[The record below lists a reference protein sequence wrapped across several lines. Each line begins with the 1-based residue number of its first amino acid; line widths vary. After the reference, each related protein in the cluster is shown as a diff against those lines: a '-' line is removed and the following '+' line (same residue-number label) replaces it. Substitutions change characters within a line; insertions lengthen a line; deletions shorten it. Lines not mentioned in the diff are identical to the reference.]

1 MFRTVND
8 FIFKLKQTLIRPF
21 KSVVCFYMPAM
32 LKSYPQWTSE
42 GGREVEVGWGEGGEG
57 REPPR
62 PPRHLGLSSGESL
75 QSETETLVFLTTSQ

>member
-42 GGREVEVGWGEGGEG
+42 GGREVEVGWGGGRGGAGASEAAPAPRTVQW
-57 REPPR
+57 RESPER
-62 PPRHLGLSSGESL
+62 D
-75 QSETETLVFLTTSQ
+75 